1 MVFHLNTDQLKQD
14 DNPRVKVANDTSDI
28 FTTKRGVKQGDGL
41 SCDLFNLCLEY
52 VIRKAGIE
60 TEGTIFNKSLQS
72 LGFADDIDLVSRHF
86 KNLVEALKK
95 LVTSAEKVGLFLN
108 EDKTKYMYSSRD
120 KHPTGHNVN
129 FGRFNFEC
137 VREFVYL
144 GTQVNNNNNTG
155 EEITRRINL
164 ANRCLFG
171 LGSIL
176 RSKLLSRNTKLLI
189 YKTLVLPVLMYG
201 SEAWTLNNDE
211 QQKLSVFERRVLRMI
226 FGAVC
231 INGIWRSRYYDELYD
246 IYNDVPVVRRIKT
259 QRLRWLGHVQRMNDN
274 DVPKKIF
281 EAKGP
286 QYGQRRRGKPR
297 MRWKDAVEEDLK
309 ELKEKTSNPQP
320 W

>member
-1 MVFHLNTDQLKQD
+1 M
-14 DNPRVKVANDTSDI
+14 
-28 FTTKRGVKQGDGL
+28 
-41 SCDLFNLCLEY
+41 FNLCLEY

-95 LVTSAEKVGLFLN
+95 LVTSAERVGLFLN
-108 EDKTKYMYSSRD
+108 EDKTKYMYSSLD

-164 ANRCLFG
+164 ANCCLFG
-171 LGSIL
+171 LGSII

-189 YKTLVLPVLMYG
+189 YKTLVPPVLMYR
-201 SEAWTLNNDE
+201 SQAWTLSSDE
-211 QQKLSVFERRVLRMI
+211 QQKLSVFERKVLRMI

-231 INGIWRSRYYDELYD
+231 ING
-246 IYNDVPVVRRIKT
+246 V
-259 QRLRWLGHVQRMNDN
+259 
-274 DVPKKIF
+274 
-281 EAKGP
+281 
-286 QYGQRRRGKPR
+286 
-297 MRWKDAVEEDLK
+297 
-309 ELKEKTSNPQP
+309 
-320 W
+320 